1 MLIEERAKTHLL
13 GGTFRPGTHD
23 VRIADQLLAGKIT
36 IRSTKAVNFTDTF
49 DWEMDPYSDNNWKF
63 QLHSMRWTD
72 PLRRAWISTGKD
84 VYREKYSEYLKS
96 WCESSLMTSRAKSYA
111 WYDMAAGTR
120 VMILAAA
127 ISIGLKDQWVLD
139 ALRIHGERLA
149 KPGFG
154 AQTGNHALH
163 VKLGLLVV
171 SHLLENKVWQV
182 AAEEGIENLFYSS
195 INHEGVDFEGGIQ
208 YQRNNYVWYK
218 EALQHLEAATG
229 TAPGFAGR
237 LELMP
242 RFLAHSSNSTGLP
255 VQYGDSDP
263 VSLAAIKSPELEF
276 ISSRGVSGSA
286 PNQKYISYEAGYT
299 FGRTHWN
306 FENNES
312 MMFYSLRH
320 GPAYDEQPHAD
331 HDAGSITLTLG
342 DRELLFESGRYQYD
356 KHKMSRYLNSNSA
369 HNSVVIEGDD
379 YDASAK
385 TLLLASVSDEIS
397 DWTLVSRQE
406 SKGSVW
412 RRGVF
417 HLREA
422 RMLIVVDRI
431 DTHLPTAAH
440 QHWQLPAD
448 AKVVHTNTGAQVVSR
463 DGSALS
469 MAFAS
474 NINLEREVISGQ
486 EPILLGWRSTKYG
499 SAFPAPILRVG
510 GHSRAFNLITV
521 LAPSTGAVR
530 DIDLQSSKSLLDSD
544 INSEELTISENGKTI
559 HFIVTANENNVSIE
573 LAKNVSERVKLFQK
587 LIKLKK

>member
-1 MLIEERAKTHLL
+1 
-13 GGTFRPGTHD
+13 
-23 VRIADQLLAGKIT
+23 
-36 IRSTKAVNFTDTF
+36 
-49 DWEMDPYSDNNWKF
+49 
-63 QLHSMRWTD
+63 
-72 PLRRAWISTGKD
+72 
-84 VYREKYSEYLKS
+84 
-96 WCESSLMTSRAKSYA
+96 
-111 WYDMAAGTR
+111 
-120 VMILAAA
+120 
-127 ISIGLKDQWVLD
+127 
-139 ALRIHGERLA
+139 
-149 KPGFG
+149 
-154 AQTGNHALH
+154 
-163 VKLGLLVV
+163 
-171 SHLLENKVWQV
+171 
-182 AAEEGIENLFYSS
+182 
-195 INHEGVDFEGGIQ
+195 
-208 YQRNNYVWYK
+208 
-218 EALQHLEAATG
+218 
-229 TAPGFAGR
+229 
-237 LELMP
+237 MP
-242 RFLAHSSNSTGLP
+242 KFLAHSSNSTGLP

-286 PNQKYISYEAGYT
+286 PNQTYISYEAGYT

-306 FENNES
+306 YENNES

-320 GPAYDEQPHAD
+320 GPAYEDQPHAD

-379 YDASAK
+379 YDARAK
-385 TLLLASVSDEIS
+385 TLLLASVSDKNF

-440 QHWQLPAD
+440 QHWQLPTD
-448 AKVVHTNTGAQVVSR
+448 AKVVHTNNGAKVVCS
-463 DGSALS
+463 DGAALS
-469 MAFAS
+469 MTFAS

-486 EPILLGWRSTKYG
+486 EPTLLGWRSIKYG

-521 LAPSTGAVR
+521 LAPSAGAVR
-530 DIDLQSSKSLLDSD
+530 DIDLQFSKTLLDSD
-544 INSEELTISENGKTI
+544 INSEKFTVVENGI
-559 HFIVTANENNVSIE
+559 SINFIVSSNETDVSIE
-573 LAKNVSERVKLFQK
+573 LTTNTPRNMNFFQK